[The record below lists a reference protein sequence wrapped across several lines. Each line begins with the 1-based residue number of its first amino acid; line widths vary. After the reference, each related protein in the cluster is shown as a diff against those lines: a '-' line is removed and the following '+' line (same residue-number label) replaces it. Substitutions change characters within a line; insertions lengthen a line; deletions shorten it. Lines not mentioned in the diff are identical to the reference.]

1 MAIQTQPGDNTQT
14 RGRPKR
20 SHLLARKTAP
30 SFRVGETLLLRG
42 VTRRCFD
49 VRVVE
54 GRDVPL
60 GPWRSYGEDNH
71 FVIANRQT
79 EQRQAEQHLKEQ
91 KGK

>member
-1 MAIQTQPGDNTQT
+1 MASQTNQATTQT

-49 VRVVE
+49 VRVEFRGLDQDLALVTLA
-54 GRDVPL
+54 RASAI
-60 GPWRSYGEDNH
+60 RSRCVN
-71 FVIANRQT
+71 
-79 EQRQAEQHLKEQ
+79 L
-91 KGK
+91 